1 MKKKALYKKWMSM
14 LLAGVVTTTGFM
26 GGTVTLRAAETTNWV
41 GDENLTGNAEAPAK
55 DKVVP
60 DKNQFRYQKEEL
72 AAFCHFGPNTFNEI
86 EWGEHYGDKKPS
98 EIFTLKQDFD
108 AETLVKTLKD
118 AGFKKLIVTAKHHD
132 GFCIWDSE
140 HTEYDVAASGIRMQ
154 MGSQTFWQR
163 YPKHVQIRI
172 WIWDY
177 ICLRGIF
184 MMKVMDIMMKI
195 INRRIKS
202 MII

>member
-1 MKKKALYKKWMSM
+1 MMDFVSGIVNIQSMM
-14 LLAGVVTTTGFM
+14 LLH
-26 GGTVTLRAAETTNWV
+26 L
-41 GDENLTGNAEAPAK
+41 
-55 DKVVP
+55 
-60 DKNQFRYQKEEL
+60 
-72 AAFCHFGPNTFNEI
+72 
-86 EWGEHYGDKKPS
+86 
-98 EIFTLKQDFD
+98 
-108 AETLVKTLKD
+108 
-118 AGFKKLIVTAKHHD
+118 
-132 GFCIWDSE
+132 
-140 HTEYDVAASGIRMQ
+140 GIRMQ